1 MRAFLFHTG
10 LRPVPPRALRG
21 DPIAPLRAREART
34 CAPSFSTRGCAPYPR
49 GRYAGTPS
57 PHSALARRAR
67 ARLPF
72 PHGAAPRTPAGA
84 TRGPHRPTPRSRG
97 AHVRAFLFH
106 TGLRPVPPRA
116 LRGDPIAPLRA
127 REARTCAP
135 SFSTRGCAPYPRGRY
150 AGTPSPHSALA
161 RRARARLPFPHGA
174 APRTPAGA
182 TRGPH
187 RPTPRSRGAHVR
199 AFLFHTGLRPVPPRA
214 LRGDPIAP
222 LRAREAR
229 TCAPSFSTRG
239 CAPYPRGRYAG
250 TPSPHSALARRAR
263 ARLPFPHGAAPR
275 TPAGATRPHRPTP
288 RSRGAHVRAFLF
300 HTGLR
305 PVPPRA
311 LRGDPIAPLRAREA
325 RTCAPSFSTRGCAP
339 YPRGRYAGTP
349 SPHSALARRAR
360 ARLPFPH
367 GAAPRTPAGATRG
380 PHRPTPRSRGAH
392 VRAWHVRP
400 RNWGQITILLD

>member
-161 RRARARLPFPHGA
+161 RRARARV
-174 APRTPAGA
+174 

-187 RPTPRSRGAHVR
+187 RPTPRSRGAHGR

-229 TCAPSFSTRG
+229 TGAPSFSTRG

-275 TPAGATRPHRPTP
+275 TPAGATRGPHRPTP
-288 RSRGAHVRAFLF
+288 RSRGAHGRAFLF
-300 HTGLR
+300 HTGL
-305 PVPPRA
+305 
-311 LRGDPIAPLRAREA
+311 
-325 RTCAPSFSTRGCAP
+325 AP